1 MNMMKYCP
9 ECYKEIPPDS
19 PSCPFCGYK
28 TGNGLE
34 NEDGIAQL
42 LKTPETDSYLPP
54 EQTVLSFLLLVIFFW
69 GINIAITVIPIY
81 INAGTLKNILIA
93 GIFSQVLTRS
103 LIGFWAF
110 EEISLKKDIKVNQ
123 KIGSFL
129 LTFIPL
135 GALFS
140 FLHAS
145 RTMIR
150 KDRLTTISISSI
162 AAVIIMTILL
172 FGTSE
177 GISKL
182 TAGEELPLIPLRV
195 SMGRVRPTESSNLS
209 SSETTAETSR
219 GNQDDCTDPSSIT
232 IDDEGKILEVCGKIT
247 NYGDIDCDTCPL
259 GFYSFIRLENSFQ
272 IVSYDWRFSF
282 AWLDRCLLVSDT
294 IEILGDIPV
303 FVFNK
308 GAGYSG
314 AECYTDNQDELICE
328 GVSYFQ
334 EYQDCK

>member
-9 ECYKEIPPDS
+9 ECYKEIPPES

-54 EQTVLSFLLLVIFFW
+54 EQTILSLLLLLIFFW
-69 GINIAITVIPIY
+69 GINIAITVLPIY
-81 INAGTLKNILIA
+81 LNAGTIKNILIA
-93 GIFSQVLTRS
+93 GISSQVLTRG

-123 KIGSFL
+123 KIVSFL

-135 GALFS
+135 GAIFS

-150 KDRLTTISISSI
+150 KDRLSTLSISSI

-182 TAGEELPLIPLRV
+182 TAGEELPLIPLRA
-195 SMGRVRPTESSNLS
+195 SLGRIRPTEFSNSS
-209 SSETTAETSR
+209 SSETSSETS
-219 GNQDDCTDPSSIT
+219 GSNQIYCRDPASVT
-232 IDDEGKILEVCGKIT
+232 IDEQGEILDVCGKVT
-247 NYGDIDCDTCPL
+247 NFGDIDCPACPS
-259 GFYSFIRLENSFQ
+259 GFYSFIKLDDSFQ
-272 IVSYDWRFSF
+272 IVSYDWHFSIS
-282 AWLDRCLLVSDT
+282 WLEKCLLISDK

-303 FVFNK
+303 FVFSKDK
-308 GAGYSG
+308 GT
-314 AECYTDNQDELICE
+314 ECYTDNQGELVCD
-328 GVSYFQ
+328 GVNYFQ
-334 EYQDCK
+334 EYQGCK

>member
-9 ECYKEIPPDS
+9 ECYKEIPSDS

-28 TGNGLE
+28 TGNGYE
-34 NEDGIAQL
+34 NDEGIAKL

-54 EQTVLSFLLLVIFFW
+54 EQTVLSLLLLLIFFW
-69 GINIAITVIPIY
+69 GINIAITVLPIY
-81 INAGTLKNILIA
+81 LNAGTLNNILIA
-93 GIFSQVLTRS
+93 GIFSQVLTRG

-129 LTFIPL
+129 LTFIPI
-135 GALFS
+135 GAIFP

-150 KDRLTTISISSI
+150 KDRLSTLSISSI

-172 FGTSE
+172 FGTAE

-182 TAGEELPLIPLRV
+182 TQGEELPLIPLRA
-195 SMGRVRPTESSNLS
+195 SIGRVRPIESSNSS
-209 SSETTAETSR
+209 SSENMSETSL
-219 GNQDDCTDPSSIT
+219 GNQSECRDPASVT
-232 IDDEGKILEVCGKIT
+232 IYEQGEILDICGKVT
-247 NYGDIDCDTCPL
+247 NYGDIDCPSCPS
-259 GFYSFIRLENSFQ
+259 GFYSFIRLDDSFQ
-272 IVSYDWRFSF
+272 IVSYDWHFSIS
-282 AWLDRCLLVSDT
+282 WLEKCLLVTDK

-303 FVFNK
+303 FVFSK
-308 GAGYSG
+308 DKG
-314 AECYTDNQDELICE
+314 AECYTDNQGELVCD
-328 GVSYFQ
+328 GVDYFQ
-334 EYQDCK
+334 EYQGCK

>member
-9 ECYKEIPPDS
+9 ECYKEIPPES

-54 EQTVLSFLLLVIFFW
+54 EQTVLSLLLLLIFFW
-69 GINIAITVIPIY
+69 GINIAITVLPIY
-81 INAGTLKNILIA
+81 LNAGTLTNILIA
-93 GIFSQVLTRS
+93 GISSQVLTRG
-103 LIGFWAF
+103 LIGFWAY

-135 GALFS
+135 GAIFS

-150 KDRLTTISISSI
+150 KDRLSTLSISSI

-182 TAGEELPLIPLRV
+182 TAGEELPLIPLRA
-195 SMGRVRPTESSNLS
+195 SLGRIRPTEFSNSS
-209 SSETTAETSR
+209 SSETSSETSS
-219 GNQDDCTDPSSIT
+219 GNQSDCRDPASVT
-232 IDDEGKILEVCGKIT
+232 IDEQGEILDVCGKVT
-247 NYGDIDCDTCPL
+247 NYGDIDCPDCPS
-259 GFYSFIRLENSFQ
+259 GFYSFIKLDASFQ
-272 IVSYDWRFSF
+272 IVSYDWHFSIS
-282 AWLDRCLLVSDT
+282 WLEKCLLVSDK

-303 FVFNK
+303 FVFSKDK
-308 GAGYSG
+308 GT
-314 AECYTDNQDELICE
+314 ECYTDNQGELVCDS
-328 GVSYFQ
+328 VNYFQ
-334 EYQDCK
+334 EYQGCK